1 MHPVPIV
8 VLLTLLAV
16 AIIPVSIGYYLWLA
30 RHVAP
35 RVAFLPT
42 RIVIMILAIW
52 IALPWLVVAAAVWL
66 SLR

>member
-1 MHPVPIV
+1 MQPALIV

-16 AIIPVSIGYYLWLA
+16 ALIPVSIGYYLWLA
-30 RHVAP
+30 RNVAP

-42 RIVIMILAIW
+42 RIAIMILGVW